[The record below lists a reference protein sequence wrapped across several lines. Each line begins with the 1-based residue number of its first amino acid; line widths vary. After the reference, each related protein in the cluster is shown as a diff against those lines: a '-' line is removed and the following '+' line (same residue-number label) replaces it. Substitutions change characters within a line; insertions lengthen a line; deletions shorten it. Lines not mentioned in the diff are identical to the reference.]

1 MSALRRLDLDRA
13 AARAEESPGV
23 EGNRRLTAALGV
35 VLLVLLA
42 VEGGTIPFLGPLEP
56 VHVVVGLV
64 LIPVVLLKLSTT
76 SYRFIRYYLSTPAY
90 RRAGPPH
97 PILRIDGPFVVVLTI
112 AVLASGVALA
122 IVGRAHQDVY
132 AIHKLSFIAWF
143 VAMTVHVL
151 GHVVSL
157 PVVAGRDWRP
167 PSRIAGSRMRRRV
180 TVGVVIAGLALAA
193 VAYPALPAW
202 GHG

>member
-1 MSALRRLDLDRA
+1 MRRIKHRVAGLDP
-13 AARAEESPGV
+13 EFGV
-23 EGNRRLTAALGV
+23 ASNVASTV
-35 VLLVLLA
+35 VFKRTRGSTDLLA
-42 VEGGTIPFLGPLEP
+42 INTLQLIAA
-56 VHVVVGLV
+56 GLV

-122 IVGRAHQDVY
+122 IVGRVHQDVY